1 VSPHP
6 LEFHPLLLD
15 RLHLKLLLRPELP
28 LRNLLLLLK
37 PHLEPLQSR
46 SLSDQEAV
54 SSVPSA
60 ETELKKEVNNATP
73 LLSLVAVPDNAL
85 SKSLENVERKRTT
98 LARLPRNA
106 KLELELLPVLLERT
120 RPMEKDVEESSLERH
135 ANLVFA
141 NKLFNLVFLLSLF
154 LHWR

>member
-1 VSPHP
+1 
-6 LEFHPLLLD
+6 
-15 RLHLKLLLRPELP
+15 
-28 LRNLLLLLK
+28 
-37 PHLEPLQSR
+37 
-46 SLSDQEAV
+46 
-54 SSVPSA
+54 VPSA